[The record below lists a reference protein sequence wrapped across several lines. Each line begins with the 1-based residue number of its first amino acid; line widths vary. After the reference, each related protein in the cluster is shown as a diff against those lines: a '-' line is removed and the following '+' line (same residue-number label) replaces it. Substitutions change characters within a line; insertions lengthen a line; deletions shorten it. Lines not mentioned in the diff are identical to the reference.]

1 MFLKCRKDTK
11 SLSNYITIF
20 IKLLKYCI
28 IFRRN
33 KKLDRRKIMK
43 NIIMSSVFAMLF
55 LALMHSAF
63 TLLKNNNSKII
74 KLIRNEF
81 LF

>member
-1 MFLKCRKDTK
+1 
-11 SLSNYITIF
+11 
-20 IKLLKYCI
+20 
-28 IFRRN
+28 
-33 KKLDRRKIMK
+33 MK
-43 NIIMSSVFAMLF
+43 NIIISSVSAILF

-63 TLLKNNNSKII
+63 TLLESSNSKII

>member
-1 MFLKCRKDTK
+1 
-11 SLSNYITIF
+11 
-20 IKLLKYCI
+20 
-28 IFRRN
+28 
-33 KKLDRRKIMK
+33 MK

-81 LF
+81 LK

>member
-1 MFLKCRKDTK
+1 
-11 SLSNYITIF
+11 
-20 IKLLKYCI
+20 
-28 IFRRN
+28 
-33 KKLDRRKIMK
+33 MK
-43 NIIMSSVFAMLF
+43 NIIMSSVFVMLF

>member
-1 MFLKCRKDTK
+1 
-11 SLSNYITIF
+11 
-20 IKLLKYCI
+20 
-28 IFRRN
+28 
-33 KKLDRRKIMK
+33 MK
-43 NIIMSSVFAMLF
+43 NRTISSVFAIFF
-55 LALMHSAF
+55 LALIHSAF

>member
-1 MFLKCRKDTK
+1 
-11 SLSNYITIF
+11 
-20 IKLLKYCI
+20 
-28 IFRRN
+28 
-33 KKLDRRKIMK
+33 MK
-43 NIIMSSVFAMLF
+43 NIIISSVSAILF

-63 TLLKNNNSKII
+63 TLLENNNSKII